1 MLTVKATFRSSR
13 TLHAT
18 ASAASKPG
26 VLRTSEL
33 AVGKIFVYIISIK
46 IVGNKK
52 PTVKTETVYALLSIL
67 CYHKHI
73 MLVFL
78 GKLEILPVTILVP
91 RNPFLF

>member
-52 PTVKTETVYALLSIL
+52 PTVKTETVYALLSVIISIL
-67 CYHKHI
+67 CWCS
-73 MLVFL
+73 
-78 GKLEILPVTILVP
+78 
-91 RNPFLF
+91 